1 VRFLQR
7 ITDEFPPLGAVE
19 GWSARFSRE
28 LNATDDR
35 KHFGRAGLP
44 VVEGKHLAP
53 FQVRVGAVRAF
64 VPPGTAARLL
74 PGGRYAQARLGYR
87 DVSSVGNMRPL
98 IAAVLPPNIVTTHT
112 IFCLRTEVSRD
123 ATDFLCGVFNSLVM
137 NHVVRLLMGGHVT
150 TSLAEQLP
158 VPVWTMSR
166 QQRRIARMARRLA
179 RYWSEQVAAELEA
192 DVAEL
197 YGVESLDYR
206 RIADGFPL
214 VSEGLRS
221 AAIANL
227 GHKRRR

>member
-1 VRFLQR
+1 
-7 ITDEFPPLGAVE
+7 
-19 GWSARFSRE
+19 
-28 LNATDDR
+28 
-35 KHFGRAGLP
+35 
-44 VVEGKHLAP
+44 
-53 FQVRVGAVRAF
+53 
-64 VPPGTAARLL
+64 
-74 PGGRYAQARLGYR
+74 
-87 DVSSVGNMRPL
+87 
-98 IAAVLPPNIVTTHT
+98 VTTHT
-112 IFCLRTEVSRD
+112 VFCLRTEVSRD

-197 YGVESLDYR
+197 YGVGSSDYR